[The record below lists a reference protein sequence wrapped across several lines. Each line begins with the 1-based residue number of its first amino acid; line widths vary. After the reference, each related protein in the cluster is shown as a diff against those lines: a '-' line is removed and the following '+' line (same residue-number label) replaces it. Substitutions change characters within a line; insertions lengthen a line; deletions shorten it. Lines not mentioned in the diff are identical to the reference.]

1 MSSARTPQ
9 SVSPLQSIPEVSP
22 VKTSEGTVPTVRNTI
37 SRKFIGTRVRK
48 AMGVRMDGVI
58 IEAFNWRD
66 STDGTYKSPSAE
78 EVPVQWDDGTK
89 GYANK
94 AWLQPLAS
102 EPVILSF
109 SQAVLPL
116 VSLTRDIAI
125 QSGHGRIFY
134 HRTERNRDGT
144 ALRCR
149 VTGKCKVWKTRP
161 HDYRLPV
168 KHGLKNSFY
177 LTHRNSDV
185 WLLTDPTG
193 VQGELPIERRKVQ
206 VQGYGYYGL
215 DRRSGK

>member
-1 MSSARTPQ
+1 MTTARTSK
-9 SVSPLQSIPEVSP
+9 SVSSTLQSAPEVSAD
-22 VKTSEGTVPTVRNTI
+22 KTS
-37 SRKFIGTRVRK
+37 
-48 AMGVRMDGVI
+48 AVI
-58 IEAFNWRD
+58 
-66 STDGTYKSPSAE
+66 PSALSPDGLT
-78 EVPVQWDDGTK
+78 VYPKCPVSDPRPIICSFAQ
-89 GYANK
+89 AN
-94 AWLQPLAS
+94 
-102 EPVILSF
+102 
-109 SQAVLPL
+109 LPL

-125 QSGHGRIFY
+125 QSGNGRIFY

-193 VQGELPIERRKVQ
+193 IQGELPVERRKAQ